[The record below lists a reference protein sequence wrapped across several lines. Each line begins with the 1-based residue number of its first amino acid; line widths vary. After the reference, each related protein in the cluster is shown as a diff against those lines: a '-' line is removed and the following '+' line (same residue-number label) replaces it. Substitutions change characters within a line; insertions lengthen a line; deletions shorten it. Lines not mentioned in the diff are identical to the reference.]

1 MRNQLVL
8 VLGLVSAT
16 AFAGAPDHPVVGGS
30 TVATG
35 AYPDV
40 ALVVAPMAL
49 CSGTLIAPDVV
60 LTAGHCIDTHPTEVL
75 LGSVDYTKA
84 GGEAIAVKSATAYPS
99 WQTEFDVGVLV
110 LDHPSSAK
118 PRPIAS
124 ACTAKDLEPGNG
136 VTVVGFGLTDAAGT
150 GDNSQLHQA
159 KLAVVDPA
167 CTTDPACNAKIAPN
181 GEFVA
186 GGDGID
192 ACFGDSG
199 GPIYLDD
206 ALIGVV
212 SRGLG
217 TSAEP
222 CGGGGIYVRADRVAS
237 WIESTTHRKVT
248 HSTCDAK
255 ADDAGSDNSQA
266 SPETGGC
273 STTTGALGWLA
284 LALVVGA
291 ALLLARRSA

>member
-1 MRNQLVL
+1 
-8 VLGLVSAT
+8 
-16 AFAGAPDHPVVGGS
+16 
-30 TVATG
+30 
-35 AYPDV
+35 
-40 ALVVAPMAL
+40 
-49 CSGTLIAPDVV
+49 
-60 LTAGHCIDTHPTEVL
+60 
-75 LGSVDYTKA
+75 
-84 GGEAIAVKSATAYPS
+84 
-99 WQTEFDVGVLV
+99 VLV
-110 LDHPSSAK
+110 LDHPATAK
-118 PRPIAS
+118 PRAIAS
-124 ACTAKDLEPGNG
+124 ACTAKDLEPGND

-150 GDNSQLHQA
+150 GQNTKLHQA

-167 CTTDPACNAKIAPN
+167 CTTDLACNAKIAPA

-222 CGGGGIYVRADRVAS
+222 CGGGGIYVRADRVVA
-237 WIESTTHRKVT
+237 WIESTTQRKVT
-248 HSTCDAK
+248 RSTCDAK
-255 ADDAGSDNSQA
+255 ADDAGSNDPQQSEG
-266 SPETGGC
+266 SGGC
-273 STTTGALGWLA
+273 STTTGAVGWLA

>member
-1 MRNQLVL
+1 MRNQLSLALVL
-8 VLGLVSAT
+8 VSSA
-16 AFAGAPDHPVVGGS
+16 AFAGSPVQPVVGGT
-30 TVATG
+30 TVAHG

-75 LGSVDYTKA
+75 LGSVDYKKV

-110 LDHPSSAK
+110 LDHPATAK
-118 PRPIAS
+118 PRAIAS
-124 ACTAKDLEPGNG
+124 ACSAKDLKPGND

-150 GDNSQLHQA
+150 GQNTKLHQA

-167 CTTDPACNAKIAPN
+167 CTTDLACNAKIAPA

-217 TSAEP
+217 TSAKP
-222 CGGGGIYVRADRVAS
+222 CGGGGIYVRADRVVS
-237 WIESTTHRKVT
+237 WIESTTRRKVT
-248 HSTCDAK
+248 RSTCDAK
-255 ADDAGSDNSQA
+255 ADDAGSNNPQESVDS
-266 SPETGGC
+266 GGC
-273 STTTGALGWLA
+273 STTTGAVGWLA